1 VRRRAAVAALAAAV
15 LLTGCATRPATRP
28 QAGFAGPLPTAVQL
42 VAAVDARRAQ
52 VRALRAWA
60 RLRYTAP
67 EESQSAKQLL
77 VAERPDRLR
86 LELFSPFG
94 AVFVLTAAD
103 GALSAW
109 DRGEKVV
116 YRGAASAANL
126 RRYTQMDLAVPTAV
140 DLLLGT
146 PPLPAGDGQVS
157 ADGAAIRLWQDDDA
171 GVTATWFNA
180 AFEPLRYE
188 RHARDGRVLLR
199 VTFDGW
205 APAGGARLPMQL
217 GIELPPTQRRIEIA
231 LTEPEVNPPL
241 AAAAFALATP
251 DGSREIGLDG
261 ATP

>member
-1 VRRRAAVAALAAAV
+1 MRGRTAVAALATVV
-15 LLTGCATRPATRP
+15 LLAGCATRPAP
-28 QAGFAGPLPTAVQL
+28 GPVAGFAGPLPTAAQL
-42 VAAVDARRAQ
+42 AAALDARRAQ

-67 EESQSAKQLL
+67 EESRSAKQLL
-77 VAERPDRLR
+77 IAERPDRLR

-94 AVFVLTAAD
+94 AVFVLSAAD

-116 YRGAASAANL
+116 YRGVASAANL
-126 RRYTQMDLAVPTAV
+126 RRYTQMDVAVPTAV

-146 PPLPAGDGQVS
+146 PPLPAGGGQVS

-199 VTFDGW
+199 ATFDGW
-205 APAGGARLPMQL
+205 APSGDARLPMQL
-217 GIELPPTQRRIEIA
+217 GIELPPTQRRIEIT
-231 LTEPEVNPPL
+231 LSEPEVNPPL

-251 DGSREIGLDG
+251 DGSRDIGLDG
-261 ATP
+261 AAP